1 MTLIEKILATHS
13 DKKKVEPGEI
23 VNAKIDVAMVHEI
36 TGPLAVDV
44 FSKIKTDKVWD
55 PEKIVVLFDHQIPAD
70 TEDSAKLMTK
80 MRKFVKDQKIKNFYD
95 VKAGVCHQ
103 VLPEKGH
110 VRPGEIVVG
119 AVFAQKFN
127 KSGDIIWDSTD
138 VIFNYVFISDRTI
151 LSDVNGGLIVVGADS
166 HTCTYGAF
174 GALGTGIGST
184 EMAAVFAKG
193 ELWFKVP
200 ETIKFN
206 ITGERS
212 EYLSGKDIVLKIIG
226 DVGTNGAVYMAT
238 EFAGN
243 VVSDMSI
250 SDRMTMCNM
259 SIEMGGKVGVVEPDQ
274 KTIDY
279 VKNRTKKEFT
289 IQKNDSD
296 AQFTD
301 VLDIDVTDL
310 PPQVAFPHAV
320 DNVKSVEEAQGIHI
334 DQAFIGT
341 CTNGRLEDIEIAAQ
355 VLKGKKVHKDV
366 RLIVAPA
373 SFEIYLAAL
382 KSGAIET
389 LARAD
394 AIICNPGC
402 ACCLG
407 GHQGV
412 LAPGEVAISASNRT
426 FKGRMGSLESFV
438 YLASPNTVAASAITG
453 EIVDPR
459 NIK

>member
-1 MTLIEKILATHS
+1 MTVIEKILATHS
-13 DKKKVEPGEI
+13 NQKKVEPGEI

-44 FSKIKTDKVWD
+44 FSKINTDRVWD
-55 PEKIVVLFDHQIPAD
+55 PAKIVILFDHQVPAD
-70 TEDSAKLMTK
+70 TEDSAKLMIK
-80 MRKFVKDQKIKNFYD
+80 MRKFVKDQNISNFYD

-103 VLPEKGH
+103 VLPEKGY
-110 VRPGEIVVG
+110 VRPGEI
-119 AVFAQKFN
+119 
-127 KSGDIIWDSTD
+127 I
-138 VIFNYVFISDRTI
+138 
-151 LSDVNGGLIVVGADS
+151 VGADS

-206 ITGERS
+206 IHGNRS
-212 EYLSGKDIVLKIIG
+212 DHITGKDIVLKIIG
-226 DVGTNGAVYMAT
+226 DVGTNGAVYMST
-238 EFAGN
+238 EFAGE

-279 VKNRTKKEFT
+279 VKNRTNKDFT
-289 IQKNDSD
+289 VIKNDSD
-296 AQFTD
+296 AQFSD
-301 VLDIDVTDL
+301 VVDVDVSDL
-310 PPQVAFPHAV
+310 TPQVAFPHSV
-320 DNVKSVEEAQGIHI
+320 DNVRSVEDANGIHI

-341 CTNGRLEDIEIAAQ
+341 CTNGRLEDLEMAAQ
-355 VLKGKKVHKDV
+355 ILKGKRVHEDV

-373 SFEIYLAAL
+373 SFDIYLAAL

-389 LARAD
+389 LARAG

-412 LAPGEVAISASNRT
+412 LAPGEVAISSSNRN
-426 FKGRMGSLESFV
+426 FKGRMGSTESFV
-438 YLASPNTVAASAITG
+438 YLASPKTVAASAIYA
-453 EIVDPR
+453 EITDPR
-459 NIK
+459 NI

>member
-1 MTLIEKILATHS
+1 MTVIEKILATHS
-13 DKKKVEPGEI
+13 NQKNVEPGEI

-44 FSKIKTDKVWD
+44 FSKINTDRVWD
-55 PEKIVVLFDHQIPAD
+55 PAKIVVLFDHQVPAD
-70 TEDSAKLMTK
+70 TEDSAKLMIK
-80 MRKFVKDQKIKNFYD
+80 MRKFVRDQNISNFYD

-103 VLPEKGH
+103 VLPEKGY
-110 VRPGEIVVG
+110 VRPGEI
-119 AVFAQKFN
+119 
-127 KSGDIIWDSTD
+127 I
-138 VIFNYVFISDRTI
+138 
-151 LSDVNGGLIVVGADS
+151 VGADS

-206 ITGERS
+206 IHGNRS
-212 EYLSGKDIVLKIIG
+212 DHITGKDIVLKIIG
-226 DVGTNGAVYMAT
+226 DVGTNGAVYMST
-238 EFAGN
+238 EFAGE

-259 SIEMGGKVGVVEPDQ
+259 SIERGGKVGVVEPDQ

-279 VKNRTKKEFT
+279 VKSRTNKEFT
-289 IQKNDSD
+289 VIKNDPD
-296 AQFTD
+296 AQFSD
-301 VLDIDVTDL
+301 VVDVDVSDL
-310 PPQVAFPHAV
+310 TPQVAYPHSV
-320 DNVKSVEEAQGIHI
+320 DNVRSVEDANGIHI
-334 DQAFIGT
+334 AQAFIGT
-341 CTNGRLEDIEIAAQ
+341 CTNGRLEDLEMAAQ
-355 VLKGKKVHKDV
+355 VLKGKRVHADV

-373 SFEIYLAAL
+373 SFDVYLAAL

-389 LARAD
+389 LARAG

-412 LAPGEVAISASNRT
+412 LAPGEVAISSSNRN
-426 FKGRMGSLESFV
+426 FKGRMGSTESFV
-438 YLASPNTVAASAITG
+438 YLASPKTVAASAIYA
-453 EIVDPR
+453 EITDPR
-459 NIK
+459 NI